1 MLTGMSVSSL
11 SPVCSFH
18 VHLMLTA
25 ECSLV
30 VASACNSDL
39 LMGLHEDT
47 VCDVRGTSRPC

>member
-1 MLTGMSVSSL
+1 MLTGMSLSSL

-30 VASACNSDL
+30 VAYACNSDL